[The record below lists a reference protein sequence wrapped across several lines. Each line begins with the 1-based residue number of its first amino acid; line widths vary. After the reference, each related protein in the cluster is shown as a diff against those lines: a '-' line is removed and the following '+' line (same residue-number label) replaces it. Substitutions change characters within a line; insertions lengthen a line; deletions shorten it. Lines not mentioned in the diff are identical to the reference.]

1 MATRAIENH
10 IKPKNVVVFDENILA
25 QQVGE
30 QEEKAT
36 INDEIHFHWAKLE
49 IPVRIKK
56 SGLQS
61 R

>member
-1 MATRAIENH
+1 MATWTIDYH
-10 IKPKNVVVFDENILA
+10 INPKNVVILDENEFT
-25 QQVGE
+25 QQVSE
-30 QEEKAT
+30 QEEKTT